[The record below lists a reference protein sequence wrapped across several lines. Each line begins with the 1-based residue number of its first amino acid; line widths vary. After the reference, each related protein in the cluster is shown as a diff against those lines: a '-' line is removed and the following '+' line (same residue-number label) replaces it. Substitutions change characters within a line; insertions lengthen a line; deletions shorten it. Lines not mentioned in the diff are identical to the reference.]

1 MPEANHSNIRK
12 QKMTAALASSN
23 NTDLLINGQ
32 LQRGEGAQE
41 TVINPSTGEA
51 LCSIAEASLEQ
62 LEQAIFAARQA
73 FIGWSRTT
81 PAQRS
86 RVLLQIADAI
96 EQQSA
101 QLAAL
106 EALNCGKPLH
116 LARQDDIPAAVD
128 VFRFFAGAIRCQ
140 QGQLAGEY
148 LPGHTSLVRRDPI
161 GLVASIAPWNY
172 PLMMA
177 AWKIAPA
184 IAAGNTLVFKPSEH
198 TPLSIL
204 ALAPTLAALLP
215 AGVLNIICG
224 AGDTIGSPLVSHPQV
239 RMVSLTGDIVTGQK
253 ILQAASRTIKRTH
266 LELGGKAP
274 VIICNDADLD
284 AVVKGVRE
292 FGYYNAGQDC
302 TAACRLYV
310 QAGIHDRLVE
320 RLGEAVSSLRFAR
333 KKDSDNELG
342 PLISARQRDRVASF
356 VERALSQPHIERVTG
371 AAVHSGPGFYYQPT
385 LLAGCKQSDEIV
397 QREVF
402 GPVVSVT
409 RFDEL
414 SQALDWANDSEYGL
428 ASSVWTQ
435 NLDKAMQLANRLH
448 YGCTWINTHF
458 TLVSEMPHGGLKRS
472 GYGKDLSSDS
482 LQDYSVVRHIM
493 ARHGTDLD

>member
-1 MPEANHSNIRK
+1 MPAATNNRRNAKMSTPTLHS
-12 QKMTAALASSN
+12 A
-23 NTDLLINGQ
+23 LLIDGH
-32 LQRGEGAQE
+32 LVGGEGVAE
-41 TVINPSTGEA
+41 AILNPASGDV

-62 LEQAIFAARQA
+62 LEAAVQAAHRA
-73 FIGWSRTT
+73 FPAWSRTT
-81 PAQRS
+81 PAQRAAT
-86 RVLLQIADAI
+86 LLAIAEAIDAQA
-96 EQQSA
+96 E
-101 QLAAL
+101 QLAQL

-116 LARQDDIPAAVD
+116 LARQDDLPATAD
-128 VFRFFAGAIRCQ
+128 VFRFFAGAVRCQ

-148 LPGHTSLVRRDPI
+148 LEGHTSLVRRDPV
-161 GLVASIAPWNY
+161 GVVASIAPWNY

-184 IAAGNTLVFKPSEH
+184 LAAGNTLVFKPSEH

-204 ALAPTLAALLP
+204 ALAPALAQILP
-215 AGVLNIICG
+215 AGVLNIVCG
-224 AGDTIGSPLVSHPQV
+224 GGEGVGSSLVGHPKV

-253 ILQAASRTIKRTH
+253 ILQSAARTLKRTH

-274 VIICNDADLD
+274 VIVCNDADID
-284 AVVKGVRE
+284 AVVQGIRSY
-292 FGYYNAGQDC
+292 GYYNAGQDC
-302 TAACRLYV
+302 TAACRIY
-310 QAGIHDRLVE
+310 AEKGIHDRLVAE
-320 RLGEAVSSLRFAR
+320 LGDAVASIRFAR
-333 KKDSDNELG
+333 KKDADNEIG

-356 VERALSQPHIERVTG
+356 VERALGQPHIERVTG
-371 AAVHSGPGFYYQPT
+371 AAVHSGPGFHYQPT

-402 GPVVSVT
+402 GPVVTVT
-409 RFDEL
+409 RFDHL

-435 NLDKAMQLANRLH
+435 NLDKAFQLANRLQ

-458 TLVSEMPHGGLKRS
+458 MLASEMPHGGLKRS

-493 ARHGTDLD
+493 VRHGQQLD

>member
-1 MPEANHSNIRK
+1 MPAATNNRRNAKMSTPTLHS
-12 QKMTAALASSN
+12 A
-23 NTDLLINGQ
+23 LLIDGH
-32 LQRGEGAQE
+32 LVGGEGVTEA
-41 TVINPSTGEA
+41 ILNPASGEV
-51 LCSIAEASLEQ
+51 LCSIAETSLEQ
-62 LEQAIFAARQA
+62 LEAAVQAAHRA
-73 FIGWSRTT
+73 FPAWSRTT
-81 PAQRS
+81 PAQRAAT
-86 RVLLQIADAI
+86 LLAIAEAIDAQA
-96 EQQSA
+96 E
-101 QLAAL
+101 QLAQL

-116 LARQDDIPAAVD
+116 LARQDDLPATAD
-128 VFRFFAGAIRCQ
+128 VFRFFAGAVRCQ

-148 LPGHTSLVRRDPI
+148 LEGHTSLVRRDPV
-161 GLVASIAPWNY
+161 GVVASIAPWNY

-184 IAAGNTLVFKPSEH
+184 LAAGNTLVFKPSEH

-204 ALAPTLAALLP
+204 ALAPALVQILP
-215 AGVLNIICG
+215 AGVLNIVCG
-224 AGDTIGSPLVSHPQV
+224 GGEGVGSSLVGHPRV

-253 ILQAASRTIKRTH
+253 ILQSAARTLKRTH

-274 VIICNDADLD
+274 VIVCNDADID
-284 AVVKGVRE
+284 AVVQGIRSY
-292 FGYYNAGQDC
+292 GYYNAGQDC
-302 TAACRLYV
+302 TAACRIY
-310 QAGIHDRLVE
+310 AEKGIHDRLVAE
-320 RLGEAVSSLRFAR
+320 LGDAVASIRFAR
-333 KKDSDNELG
+333 KKDADNEIG

-356 VERALSQPHIERVTG
+356 VERALGQPHIERVTG
-371 AAVHSGPGFYYQPT
+371 AAVHSGPGFHYQPT

-402 GPVVSVT
+402 GPVVTVT
-409 RFDEL
+409 RFDHL

-435 NLDKAMQLANRLH
+435 NLDKAFQLANRLQ

-458 TLVSEMPHGGLKRS
+458 MLASEMPHGGLKRS

-493 ARHGTDLD
+493 VRHGQQLD